1 MSSSIKTQTLV
12 IEIRYR
18 KDSRPLSPL
27 NTSKFAHC
35 FGSGYTEG
43 GKNPIKHF

>member
-1 MSSSIKTQTLV
+1 MALPIKMQLMI
-12 IEIRYR
+12 IEIRYK

-35 FGSGYTEG
+35 FGSAYTEG
-43 GKNPIKHF
+43 GKTQ